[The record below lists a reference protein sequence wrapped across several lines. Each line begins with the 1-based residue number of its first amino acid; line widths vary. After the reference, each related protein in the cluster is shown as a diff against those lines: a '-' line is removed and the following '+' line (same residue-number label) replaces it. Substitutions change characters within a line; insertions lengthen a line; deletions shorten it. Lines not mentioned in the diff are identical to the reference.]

1 MRYSEDMKLWLFDLA
16 HGNLT
21 ESEIIKGFIK
31 YYVIYNCTI
40 QNVQDDI
47 HFHTMYGVLGEQT
60 ELENLNKAL
69 CNFVYYEKER

>member
-21 ESEIIKGFIK
+21 EPEIIKGFIK

-60 ELENLNKAL
+60 ALQSLNKAL
-69 CNFVYYEKER
+69 CKFVDYEKER